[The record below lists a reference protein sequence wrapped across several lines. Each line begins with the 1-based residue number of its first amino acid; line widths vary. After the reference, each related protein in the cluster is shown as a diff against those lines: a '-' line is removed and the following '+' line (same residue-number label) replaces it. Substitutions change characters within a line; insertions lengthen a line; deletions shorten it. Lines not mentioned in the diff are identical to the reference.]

1 LFPRGRVALDDAA
14 RTKVGKRFS
23 TVFLRGE
30 NLYSSSDVSI
40 EKRERERGLKNEN

>member
-1 LFPRGRVALDDAA
+1 MALDDAA
-14 RTKVGKRFS
+14 RTKVGSDFQQSSPKR
-23 TVFLRGE
+23 E